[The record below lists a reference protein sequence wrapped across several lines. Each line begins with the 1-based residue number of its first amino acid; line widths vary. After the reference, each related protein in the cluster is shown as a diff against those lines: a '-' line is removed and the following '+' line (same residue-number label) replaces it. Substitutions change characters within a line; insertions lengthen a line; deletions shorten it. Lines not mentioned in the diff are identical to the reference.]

1 MSRTERIATTGGRS
15 SRQLTPRRTTNL
27 NPKGGGDNSM
37 LVKRG
42 VTEDVYGAALQR
54 LSDRA
59 KAGLPEPQCPGAE
72 ESRSS
77 VARLY
82 TDAPETHRFL
92 LRRWDALLA
101 GRWLVKPFKGMSAE
115 PTSLSDVSR

>member
-42 VTEDVYGAALQR
+42 VTEDVYAAALQR
-54 LSDRA
+54 LRDTVR
-59 KAGLPEPQCPGAE
+59 AGLP
-72 ESRSS
+72 
-77 VARLY
+77 
-82 TDAPETHRFL
+82 
-92 LRRWDALLA
+92 
-101 GRWLVKPFKGMSAE
+101 KP
-115 PTSLSDVSR
+115 